1 MKEKNIPISFWILS
15 MAFISSSFA
24 FSQVPAFDRLEQLFF
39 QKHYKIVYRK
49 SNRLINNPN
58 YDYSQIPRYY
68 RSISALEM
76 ASNTQWYKRNEEVFE
91 KGIIDL
97 LDIKSSN
104 QGQRIFEAHIYE
116 LSVLKID
123 LDSWLSDIKRQGAL
137 EKHEKYS
144 ELISKIFSGLNLNDV
159 YEISS
164 KEIVMLSN
172 SALSSRFEMVKFAK
186 MHLNVP
192 YVSAGDTPVGFDC
205 SGFTCFIFE
214 NYGKKIPR
222 RAKDQ
227 FEASNKLKANDA
239 KMGDLVFFSNG
250 GEISHVG
257 LLINE
262 PGKAKTMIHAST
274 SKGISIVEIDSSE
287 YWTKRL
293 VGFGSFLQH

>member
-1 MKEKNIPISFWILS
+1 VKEKNIPISFWILS

-123 LDSWLSDIKRQGAL
+123 LDSWLSDFKRQGAL
-137 EKHEKYS
+137 EKHE
-144 ELISKIFSGLNLNDV
+144 
-159 YEISS
+159 
-164 KEIVMLSN
+164 
-172 SALSSRFEMVKFAK
+172 
-186 MHLNVP
+186 
-192 YVSAGDTPVGFDC
+192 
-205 SGFTCFIFE
+205 
-214 NYGKKIPR
+214 
-222 RAKDQ
+222 
-227 FEASNKLKANDA
+227 
-239 KMGDLVFFSNG
+239 
-250 GEISHVG
+250 
-257 LLINE
+257 
-262 PGKAKTMIHAST
+262 
-274 SKGISIVEIDSSE
+274 
-287 YWTKRL
+287 
-293 VGFGSFLQH
+293 